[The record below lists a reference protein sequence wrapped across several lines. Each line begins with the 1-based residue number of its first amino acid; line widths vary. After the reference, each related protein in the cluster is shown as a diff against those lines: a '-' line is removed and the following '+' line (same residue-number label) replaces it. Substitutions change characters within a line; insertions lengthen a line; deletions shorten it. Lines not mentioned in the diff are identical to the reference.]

1 MSLWNWKVGGGV
13 IVLAFVAGVIIGSVG
28 LKKNSHLVSSS
39 DSDTWSNP
47 LQPAYID
54 DVGCAQCHPGQV
66 ADHAGSGHAQTFH
79 SGDLAEQFEMLRD
92 RSFRDEERGGTFT
105 FRADGRQLVAEFENG
120 TRRERLPIPFA
131 LGSGTHATTLISLLT
146 SESGEPTVLE
156 HRVSYFATDRRL
168 GVTPGQAGLI
178 EAEPVDCLGRV
189 YRGREAT
196 NCIGCHTTT
205 AKIRGREL
213 HDVRANVGCESCHGP
228 GRGHAAA
235 MEANRPGHEIS
246 SDKGIRLAKGTVSSA
261 EEIQLCGKCHRT
273 PEMLPAPPS
282 IADPKIAR
290 FQPVGLLNSKCYKR
304 AEGRLR
310 CTTCHDPHR
319 TVDRVS
325 ENYVATCLA
334 CHSQSDAGDK
344 PCPQSPKEKCVSCHM
359 PEVEVHPGISFHD
372 HWIRVR
378 QPADERH

>member
-1 MSLWNWKVGGGV
+1 MPLWNWKVGIGV
-13 IVLAFVAGVIIGSVG
+13 IGLAFAAGAVVGSLG
-28 LKKNSHLVSSS
+28 LPDSRRPVTSS
-39 DSDTWSNP
+39 DSNLRSNP
-47 LQPAYID
+47 LQPAYIGD
-54 DVGCAQCHPGQV
+54 AGCAQCHPDQ
-66 ADHAGSGHAQTFH
+66 AAAHAGNGHAKTFH
-79 SGDLAEQFEMLRD
+79 SGDLAAQFAMLHD
-92 RSFRDEERGGTFT
+92 RSFHDDERGGTFM
-105 FRADGRQLVAEFENG
+105 FRADGRQLVAEFANG
-120 TRRERLPIPFA
+120 SRREGLPIQFA
-131 LGSGTHATTLISLLT
+131 LGSGTHATTLVSLLA

-168 GVTPGQAGLI
+168 GVTPGQKGLV
-178 EAEPVDCLGRV
+178 EAVSVDCLGRV

-205 AKIRGREL
+205 ARIHGREL

-235 MEANRPGHEIS
+235 MEANR
-246 SDKGIRLAKGTVSSA
+246 SDKEIRFSKGTATAA

-273 PEMLPAPPS
+273 PEMLTAPPS
-282 IADPKIAR
+282 VTDPKIAR

-325 ENYVATCLA
+325 ENYVARCLA
-334 CHSQSDAGDK
+334 CHSQPDAGDK
-344 PCPQSPKEKCVSCHM
+344 LCPQSPKEKCVSCHM

-378 QPADERH
+378 QSTDGRP